1 VRSFALLLDEEE
13 FLAIEVVRVRF
24 PMGRHLS
31 VIWAL
36 FLVVS
41 GCGANL
47 DLGPAS
53 EAQQQAIMAA
63 ATESPRLQAGEK
75 IRVTVYGE
83 ASLSGDYQIDPS
95 GYIALPLAGTV
106 RAAGFTQPELEKE
119 LAKKFRSEYLRNPK
133 VTVSVSE
140 FRPFYILGEIEK
152 PGSYPYSSGLNVM
165 SAIAI
170 AGGPTYRAS
179 RSSILVQHPG
189 EGGMH
194 EYPLTSTIPI
204 LPGDIIKVPQ
214 RYF

>member
-1 VRSFALLLDEEE
+1 MVPGCS
-13 FLAIEVVRVRF
+13 
-24 PMGRHLS
+24 
-31 VIWAL
+31 
-36 FLVVS
+36 S
-41 GCGANL
+41 GPE
-47 DLGPAS
+47 LGPAS
-53 EAQQQAIMAA
+53 EAQQQAIVAA

-106 RAAGFTQPELEKE
+106 KAAGFTQPELEKE

-152 PGSYPYSSGLNVM
+152 PGSYPYSSGLNAM

-179 RSSILVQHPG
+179 RSSILIQHPS
-189 EGGMH
+189 ESGMR
-194 EYPLTSTIPI
+194 EYPLTSAIPI

>member
-1 VRSFALLLDEEE
+1 MATGVVLVGSSARRRRVLL
-13 FLAIEVVRVRF
+13 FVCAF
-24 PMGRHLS
+24 
-31 VIWAL
+31 

-41 GCGANL
+41 GCSSIP

-53 EAQQQAIMAA
+53 EAQQQAIITAS
-63 ATESPRLQAGEK
+63 TESPRLQAGEK

-106 RAAGFTQPELEKE
+106 KAAGFTQPELEKE
-119 LAKKFRSEYLRNPK
+119 LAKKFRSEYLKSPK
-133 VTVSVSE
+133 VTVSVAE

-152 PGSYPYSSGLNVM
+152 PGSYPYSSGLNAM

-179 RSSILVQHPG
+179 RSAILIQRSG
-189 EGGMH
+189 ESGMH
-194 EYPLTSTIPI
+194 EYPLASTIPI
-204 LPGDIIKVPQ
+204 MPGDIIRLPQ